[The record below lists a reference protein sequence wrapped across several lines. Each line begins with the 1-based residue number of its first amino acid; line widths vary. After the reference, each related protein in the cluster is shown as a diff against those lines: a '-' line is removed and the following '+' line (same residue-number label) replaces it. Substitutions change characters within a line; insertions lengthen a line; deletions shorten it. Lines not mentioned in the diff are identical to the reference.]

1 MISGYLTG
9 LRKVLGFGAAFASL
23 PLLASLARLEPP
35 WPPGIGFV
43 SSALI
48 LLSALLAWEWTRRA
62 RIGNRRALILASAA
76 LTSIGLFSYLA
87 LYSLFVEPIPGSSE
101 RVIRGY
107 ACSPEALQV
116 YGDSCPDLPRD
127 ALKDAEWEAVV
138 LWTRSSVTLVRLGLA
153 LSWLVFTAG
162 LVGAVG
168 AVVAG
173 RKV

>member
-9 LRKVLGFGAAFASL
+9 LQKVFGFTG
-23 PLLASLARLEPP
+23 LLAAIPIFVGLAKLEPP
-35 WPPGIGFV
+35 WPPGISVV

-48 LLSALLAWEWTRRA
+48 LLSALIAWEWTRRA
-62 RIGNRRALILASAA
+62 RVRSRRTLILASAI
-76 LTSIGLFSYLA
+76 LTTVGLIGYLA
-87 LYSLFVEPIPGSSE
+87 LYSLFVETIPGAGE

-107 ACSPEALQV
+107 TCTAEARQV
-116 YGDSCPDLPRD
+116 YGASCPDLPRD

-138 LWTRSSVTLVRLGLA
+138 LWTRSSVTMVRLGLGI
-153 LSWLVFTAG
+153 SWLVFTAG

>member
-9 LRKVLGFGAAFASL
+9 LRKVLGFGGTVASI
-23 PLLASLARLEPP
+23 PLLAALARLEPP
-35 WPPGIGFV
+35 WPPGISFV

-62 RIGNRRALILASAA
+62 RVRNRRTLILASAI
-76 LTSIGLFSYLA
+76 LTTTGLIGYLA
-87 LYSLFVEPIPGSSE
+87 LYSLFVETIPGASE

-107 ACSPEALQV
+107 TCTAEARQV
-116 YGDSCPDLPRD
+116 YGASCPDLPRD

-138 LWTRSSVTLVRLGLA
+138 LWTRSSVTFVRLGLA
-153 LSWLVFTAG
+153 ISWLVFTAG